1 MAAAPLLLGLGTLL
15 AALVARNRKAAGGTP
30 AGGTPAPSTFNVG
43 GGLPAGSMTSV
54 TPPPPA
60 MSSAPAGSLPPPP
73 AGGGGLAPPDL
84 VFGMSPP
91 KLLGSF
97 FDTAPTASGVRNP
110 EDYTDNYVKNNMY
123 GDW

>member
-1 MAAAPLLLGLGTLL
+1 MAAPLGLLGLGTLL

-30 AGGTPAPSTFNVG
+30 APSTFNVG
-43 GGLPAGSMTSV
+43 GGLDVGSMTSV
-54 TPPPPA
+54 TPPPA

-110 EDYTDNYVKNNMY
+110 EDYTDDYVKNNMY
-123 GDW
+123 GSW